1 MRCNAART
9 IISSHGH
16 PWYPQPCP
24 RSDPA
29 FTVSHLKNGSPAT
42 VSRAGV
48 LFLNEADVGW
58 QPYVQS
64 WVDELNQV
72 QDHIDTKET
81 AWLEALV
88 NQYIPPTID
97 NIRKNKWK
105 HITPLMDFAMV
116 STLCSI
122 LEGLLTKKNCPP
134 GSDKDVY
141 EAYFQYAAVWA
152 FGGCFGA
159 DKANDFRKMFSEW
172 WRAEWGK
179 TSFKFPDEGLVFD
192 YYVELKSD
200 GSGKVE
206 GKHWKER
213 VPSYTHATGEGAS
226 FSDIV
231 VPTMDTTRLSFL
243 INMLMPRQKPVM
255 LVGAAGSAKTTIFQD
270 NLSQLPDELMFFAI
284 SFNSFTNAGSLQ
296 PILEQPLEKKT
307 GTMFAPPG
315 TKKLIYFI
323 DDVNMP
329 SPDKYG
335 TQSAI
340 ALLRQQIDYGGF
352 YDLKKLTMKEI
363 RGVQYLGAMN
373 PTAGSFFI
381 IDRMQ
386 RHFATFATLFPENDV
401 LYTIYYKILAG
412 HFASGSFADSINKVV
427 GDKNQLANKII
438 GAALMLH
445 KLVADAFLPTAVKFH
460 YAWNLR
466 ELSRITQGMLMSSP
480 DNYHEPFTIIRL
492 WLHESYRVYGDRLT
506 DEQDAGRF
514 NEMVLRCSKNFFE
527 DENQDDLHQKPLAFT
542 KFAKW
547 SPGMDA
553 DEELPYFQVADGKK
567 LSLILTKKLEEYNE
581 SNARMDLVLFEQA
594 RQALLPCAS

>member
-323 DDVNMP
+323 DD
-329 SPDKYG
+329 
-335 TQSAI
+335 SASARVDPARLCGCRLALRPYLLPP
-340 ALLRQQIDYGGF
+340 ALL
-352 YDLKKLTMKEI
+352 LTH
-363 RGVQYLGAMN
+363 R
-373 PTAGSFFI
+373 
-381 IDRMQ
+381 R
-386 RHFATFATLFPENDV
+386 RR
-401 LYTIYYKILAG
+401 
-412 HFASGSFADSINKVV
+412 
-427 GDKNQLANKII
+427 I
-438 GAALMLH
+438 GAIPPQSTCPR
-445 KLVADAFLPTAVKFH
+445 PTSTARR
-460 YAWNLR
+460 AR
-466 ELSRITQGMLMSSP
+466 SRSS
-480 DNYHEPFTIIRL
+480 T
-492 WLHESYRVYGDRLT
+492 S
-506 DEQDAGRF
+506 
-514 NEMVLRCSKNFFE
+514 RC
-527 DENQDDLHQKPLAFT
+527 AT
-542 KFAKW
+542 A
-547 SPGMDA
+547 
-553 DEELPYFQVADGKK
+553 
-567 LSLILTKKLEEYNE
+567 
-581 SNARMDLVLFEQA
+581 
-594 RQALLPCAS
+594 ASTT